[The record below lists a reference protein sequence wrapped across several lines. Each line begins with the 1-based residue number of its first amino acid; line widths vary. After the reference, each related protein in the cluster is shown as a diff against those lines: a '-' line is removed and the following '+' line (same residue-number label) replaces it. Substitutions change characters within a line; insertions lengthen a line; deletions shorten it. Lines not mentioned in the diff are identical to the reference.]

1 MQMTDSERAISEKV
15 VEVLQKVGH
24 AMTAEEIYNHPKITN
39 WAVPGLEK
47 VRSVLT
53 KMVAN
58 RTITKIKEFPLGPDH
73 QPVVKYALA
82 QAKKKQ
88 A

>member
-1 MQMTDSERAISEKV
+1 MQMTDSERVIAEKV

-24 AMTAEEIYNHPKITN
+24 AMTAEEIYNHPKIIN

-47 VRSVLT
+47 VRSVLA

-58 RTITKIKEFPLGPDH
+58 RTITKIEDFPLGQS
-73 QPVVKYALA
+73 QPTVKYALA
-82 QAKKKQ
+82 AD
-88 A
+88 